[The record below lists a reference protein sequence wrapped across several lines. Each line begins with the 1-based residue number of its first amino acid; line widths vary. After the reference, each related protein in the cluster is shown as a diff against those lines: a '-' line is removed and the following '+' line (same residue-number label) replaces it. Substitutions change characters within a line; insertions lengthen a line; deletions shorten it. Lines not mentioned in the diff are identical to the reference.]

1 MALTQTIATRTPRA
15 PRQKLSEK
23 SAEVFLKLVPNVSD
37 GAQATHRF
45 FATFLSAVAGI
56 GLLMLLVLNILLAQ
70 DAFTL
75 SELKAEAK
83 IVADQRE
90 AINRQIDLAS
100 SPEALAKKAAE
111 LGMRRQPQTSAAG
124 SAPHASTAPPP
135 RSENSALPIHSS
147 PLPQTG
153 RRHQSFRKGCPSRPI
168 LHLLIRL

>member
-1 MALTQTIATRTPRA
+1 MALTQSITTRAPRA

-45 FATFLSAVAGI
+45 FATFLSAVAGV
-56 GLLMLLVLNILLAQ
+56 GLLMLLVVNILLAQ

-90 AINRQIDLAS
+90 AINRQIEASS
-100 SPEALAKKAAE
+100 SPEALAAKARA
-111 LGMRRQPQTSAAG
+111 LGMRPSA
-124 SAPHASTAPPP
+124 
-135 RSENSALPIHSS
+135 S
-147 PLPQTG
+147 PVFLNLDEVAQAVA
-153 RRHQSFRKGCPSRPI
+153 KGDI
-168 LHLLIRL
+168 KNG